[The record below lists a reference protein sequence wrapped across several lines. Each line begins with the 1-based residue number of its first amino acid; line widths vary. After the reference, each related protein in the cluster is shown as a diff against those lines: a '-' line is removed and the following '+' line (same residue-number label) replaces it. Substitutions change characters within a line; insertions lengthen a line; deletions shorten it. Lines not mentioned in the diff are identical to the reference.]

1 MLYFLGRSAHARL
14 KNAENTFW
22 ISESRTRA
30 GKDFYTTLTLKNII
44 SKIVSIHSLYD
55 KLFVWAKDILQ
66 LCASVFTT
74 GQFILVMVCNLKSM
88 AGLVLLI
95 NEKHRKNEIVLK
107 EKAPPLNMPKNAFT
121 NASNHV
127 RVVFC
132 FASFKSKEKFRTL
145 DQWKKTVFWENAVYG
160 VNE

>member
-1 MLYFLGRSAHARL
+1 M
-14 KNAENTFW
+14 
-22 ISESRTRA
+22 
-30 GKDFYTTLTLKNII
+30 
-44 SKIVSIHSLYD
+44 
-55 KLFVWAKDILQ
+55 WAKDILQ

-95 NEKHRKNEIVLK
+95 NEKHRKNEIIVLK

-121 NASNHV
+121 NASNQV

-145 DQWKKTVFWENAVYG
+145 DQ
-160 VNE
+160 